1 VNNLDAVDFEP
12 DAILDVGGNVGE
24 FAELA
29 RRRWPDALITSF
41 EPIPE
46 LAKANRKQANG
57 RWVVERV
64 ALSSSRGS
72 ATLHRCINQHSAS
85 TMQPPGTLRRE
96 AFGIV
101 DRFEPLEV
109 RTAMLDDYADRR
121 RLRTLVKIDVEG
133 HEGSVLVGAGETLK
147 LASGVIIEVQQDST
161 IVAGAWAP
169 YMVDGYLKQHGLR
182 FAGILDALREPR
194 GRIVQFDGLWRN
206 YHRA

>member
-12 DAILDVGGNVGE
+12 DAILDVGGNVGD

-29 RRRWPDALITSF
+29 RRRWPDALLTSF

-46 LAKANRKQANG
+46 LAKANRKRANG
-57 RWVVERV
+57 RWVVERI
-64 ALSSSRGS
+64 ALSSHRGVG
-72 ATLHRCINQHSAS
+72 TLRQCVNQHSAS
-85 TMQPPGTLRRE
+85 TMQEPGTLRRE

-121 RLRTLVKIDVEG
+121 RLLTLVKIDVEG
-133 HEGSVLVGAGETLK
+133 HEGSVILGARATL
-147 LASGVIIEVQQDST
+147 AHAAAVIVEVQQDPEIFLDSWP
-161 IVAGAWAP
+161 ASK
-169 YMVDGYLKQHGLR
+169 VDGVLRQHGLR

-194 GRIVQFDGLWRN
+194 GRIVQFDGYWR
-206 YHRA
+206 RA